1 MDCSTTYATEPRFR
15 AHRRQRIMHSLA
27 SHPLFAPCDEYIQYQ
42 LAAHAR
48 IERFKRG
55 DMIYRR
61 GAPADS
67 VFCLLEGSVQLVALD
82 ADGRERALELFG
94 ANDLFGEIN
103 LLLSH
108 SHRHWAQANLMT
120 RTVRIPRSTFLD
132 ALERDPALSRR
143 VMLEVSRRAE
153 RLMERICCNATPK
166 GVLRVVHYLSNLVD
180 DSDNAQTVALP
191 ATKRTIASLLNLTH
205 ESFSRLL
212 RQLSD
217 DGLIEVQGR
226 CVHIPDVRRLQAQEA
241 LR

>member
-1 MDCSTTYATEPRFR
+1 MDCSTAHVTEPRFR
-15 AHRRQRIMHSLA
+15 AQRRQRIMLGLGSQ
-27 SHPLFAPCDEYIQYQ
+27 PLFAACDRYIHYQ
-42 LAAHAR
+42 IATHAR

-67 VFCLLEGSVQLVALD
+67 VYCLIEGSVQLVTLD

-94 ANDLFGEIN
+94 ENELFGEID
-103 LLLSH
+103 LLLSIE
-108 SHRHWAQANLMT
+108 HRHWAQANLMT
-120 RTVRIPRSTFLD
+120 RAIRIPRASFLD
-132 ALERDPALSRR
+132 ALEQDPALSRR

-153 RLMERICCNATPK
+153 RLMERICCNSTPK
-166 GVLRVVHYLSNLVD
+166 GVLRVVHYLSNLIE
-180 DSDNAQTVALP
+180 DSRNVQTVALP
-191 ATKRTIASLLNLTH
+191 TTKRTVASLLNLTH

-217 DGLIEVQGR
+217 DGLIEVHGR
-226 CVHIPDVRRLQAQEA
+226 FVHIPDVQRLRAQSA